1 MFLFRRIRD
10 NEYEF
15 PADRVVSF
23 EVQELVQQILTP
35 NPQERPTLHEII
47 DHEWFTRGLVPDR
60 IPVTAH
66 DSTPTFTH
74 ITGALSRANLARLR
88 RNALLDVDDTTIAVP
103 SAPSTASSKHKS
115 ATSSLAQQEK
125 EFQKAVQP
133 GSPISALLGAARQ
146 PLVVGPGTMRGEQPL
161 IRKLQAAREA
171 KSSGRTIREAAR
183 GMHHDDDVNE
193 EAKQED
199 HRRKELE
206 AQKAR
211 IVAQMVPGSR
221 PGSAS
226 DDADQENMPP
236 PDFIPSRRAAPETKK
251 TKELLAPT
259 PAPAP
264 APQPDA
270 KSSVK
275 ANGFDAAAET
285 LAAAFNAK
293 ARGRLFRE
301 PRMDADLPE
310 AKVFI
315 VSWVDYCNKYGMG
328 YALTD
333 GSVGVYFN
341 DSTTIVLSP
350 DGQYVFSHLSLVY
363 AHLINVLQTL

>member
-1 MFLFRRIRD
+1 M
-10 NEYEF
+10 
-15 PADRVVSF
+15 SF
-23 EVQELVQQILTP
+23 EVQGLVKNILTP
-35 NPQERPTLHEII
+35 DPQQRPTLHEIV
-47 DHEWFTRGLVPDR
+47 DHAWFTQGIVPDR
-60 IPVTAH
+60 IPATAH
-66 DSTPTFTH
+66 DSAPSFSHLTRSVSQT
-74 ITGALSRANLARLR
+74 NLARLR
-88 RNALLDVDDTTIAVP
+88 KNALLDAETTNIAVP
-103 SAPSTASSKHKS
+103 SAPSAASSKLKS
-115 ATSSLAQQEK
+115 ASSSLAQQEK

-146 PLVVGPGTMRGEQPL
+146 PLMVAPGAAMRGEQPL

-171 KSSGRTIREAAR
+171 KSPGRPLREAAGR
-183 GMHHDDDVNE
+183 GLQQVDELYTE
-193 EAKQED
+193 EMKQED

-221 PGSAS
+221 PGSTEGQ
-226 DDADQENMPP
+226 ADQENLPP
-236 PDFIPSRRAAPETKK
+236 PEAVPSRRRQE
-251 TKELLAPT
+251 KERARDV

-264 APQPDA
+264 HLEA
-270 KSSVK
+270 KPPVK
-275 ANGFDAAAET
+275 MNGFDAAAET
-285 LAAAFNAK
+285 LVAAFNAR
-293 ARGRLFRE
+293 ARGRLFRD
-301 PRMDADLPE
+301 PREDASLPE

-350 DGQYVFSHLSLVY
+350 DGQ
-363 AHLINVLQTL
+363 